1 MMMCMAF
8 LFAVWKGVNCVG

>member
-1 MMMCMAF
+1 MAF